1 MMSSTQAIDDPSHK
15 PLIQIIDPVD
25 PEECA
30 TVNVEEDDSGN
41 IQNKTTTSPCLMCG
55 SSDGSISAF
64 ARIGI
69 NGDDTEPLIS
79 VLSSILN
86 KAVVDI
92 PLHTEVVCTKC
103 FKKFEAI
110 LKLQNKLVEICR
122 DVIHSF
128 NKAVTK
134 FVKTVSLKTEDSFA
148 IPIIGD
154 INAEKRECGIVGKA
168 LSLANT
174 KKSEKKQDT
183 KNERKYKCKVC
194 DKSFIAYSHR
204 VEHMLTHTKEKEFK
218 CEICGIHM
226 STRSNLTRHKQQHT
240 KECICSICNRKL
252 CSKTSLKD
260 HMKIH
265 NNDKPHHCQYCGK
278 SFTRFQHRRV
288 HEKLHKVEEL
298 GAFQCNVC
306 EKRFVVRSRLA
317 RHMLIHNKEKQF
329 VCQLCNKRFARKD
342 DLKNHERSHTGE
354 RPYICK
360 ECGKTFRYISNC
372 RHHMKIHMKE
382 SNGHRCT
389 HCNMSFP
396 SEAKYEYHLKTRNHK
411 KKVSESEFGST
422 DYMHC
427 NTCNTTFIST
437 DFMKH
442 KATCSVKTLKQET
455 SEEQLYCRICCL
467 TFDHLEKLTEH
478 SLHAHHMEGN
488 ALSQVND
495 TGIIISPVDG
505 GEELVSLTPLTV
517 TEGVNMVVA
526 VDPSNRTLE
535 IPVVQAESGATSLLP
550 TSTLI
555 SETSTVL
562 TECLGNGTTNLVSNA
577 GVTSGELTEIAS
589 ESGIVSGE
597 VVGQA
602 TIEHTINADD
612 TVTILNPST
621 IFKISDWG
629 IH

>member
-134 FVKTVSLKTEDSFA
+134 FVKT
-148 IPIIGD
+148 
-154 INAEKRECGIVGKA
+154 
-168 LSLANT
+168 
-174 KKSEKKQDT
+174 
-183 KNERKYKCKVC
+183 
-194 DKSFIAYSHR
+194 
-204 VEHMLTHTKEKEFK
+204 
-218 CEICGIHM
+218 
-226 STRSNLTRHKQQHT
+226 
-240 KECICSICNRKL
+240 
-252 CSKTSLKD
+252 
-260 HMKIH
+260 
-265 NNDKPHHCQYCGK
+265 
-278 SFTRFQHRRV
+278 
-288 HEKLHKVEEL
+288 
-298 GAFQCNVC
+298 
-306 EKRFVVRSRLA
+306 
-317 RHMLIHNKEKQF
+317 
-329 VCQLCNKRFARKD
+329 
-342 DLKNHERSHTGE
+342 
-354 RPYICK
+354 
-360 ECGKTFRYISNC
+360 
-372 RHHMKIHMKE
+372 
-382 SNGHRCT
+382 
-389 HCNMSFP
+389 
-396 SEAKYEYHLKTRNHK
+396 
-411 KKVSESEFGST
+411 
-422 DYMHC
+422 
-427 NTCNTTFIST
+427 
-437 DFMKH
+437 
-442 KATCSVKTLKQET
+442 
-455 SEEQLYCRICCL
+455 
-467 TFDHLEKLTEH
+467 LTEH

>member
-1 MMSSTQAIDDPSHK
+1 
-15 PLIQIIDPVD
+15 
-25 PEECA
+25 
-30 TVNVEEDDSGN
+30 
-41 IQNKTTTSPCLMCG
+41 
-55 SSDGSISAF
+55 
-64 ARIGI
+64 
-69 NGDDTEPLIS
+69 
-79 VLSSILN
+79 
-86 KAVVDI
+86 
-92 PLHTEVVCTKC
+92 
-103 FKKFEAI
+103 
-110 LKLQNKLVEICR
+110 
-122 DVIHSF
+122 
-128 NKAVTK
+128 
-134 FVKTVSLKTEDSFA
+134 
-148 IPIIGD
+148 
-154 INAEKRECGIVGKA
+154 
-168 LSLANT
+168 
-174 KKSEKKQDT
+174 
-183 KNERKYKCKVC
+183 
-194 DKSFIAYSHR
+194 
-204 VEHMLTHTKEKEFK
+204 
-218 CEICGIHM
+218 
-226 STRSNLTRHKQQHT
+226 
-240 KECICSICNRKL
+240 
-252 CSKTSLKD
+252 
-260 HMKIH
+260 
-265 NNDKPHHCQYCGK
+265 
-278 SFTRFQHRRV
+278 
-288 HEKLHKVEEL
+288 
-298 GAFQCNVC
+298 
-306 EKRFVVRSRLA
+306 
-317 RHMLIHNKEKQF
+317 
-329 VCQLCNKRFARKD
+329 
-342 DLKNHERSHTGE
+342 
-354 RPYICK
+354 
-360 ECGKTFRYISNC
+360 
-372 RHHMKIHMKE
+372 MKIHMKE